1 MYKLGLAKDYYIDGQ
16 NTQLIFFE
24 KNTTGGGPPNYT
36 PGVDFLDHDL
46 LWFKKIHIK
55 IYPMRDQTLFSVH
68 YKLVI
73 ELLKHNH
80 FLTNYLKLQIL
91 ASYNNLKIE

>member
-1 MYKLGLAKDYYIDGQ
+1 MCCKLYVQILCFWFIEFRVVVSFKIRIGTSSIVYKLGLAKDYYIDGQ

-46 LWFKKIHIK
+46 L
-55 IYPMRDQTLFSVH
+55 
-68 YKLVI
+68 
-73 ELLKHNH
+73 
-80 FLTNYLKLQIL
+80 
-91 ASYNNLKIE
+91 